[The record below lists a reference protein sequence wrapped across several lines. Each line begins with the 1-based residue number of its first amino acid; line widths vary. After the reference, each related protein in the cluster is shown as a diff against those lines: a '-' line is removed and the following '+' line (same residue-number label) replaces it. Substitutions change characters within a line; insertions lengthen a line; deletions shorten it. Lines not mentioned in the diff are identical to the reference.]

1 MAFWCSVSPQ
11 DLFTAAASQW
21 STFSNKFL
29 QVLEWSSKKTLRKP
43 GLLLQCVYG
52 KFSLILQIRE
62 WFYLVKLPAKIWGYR
77 FRFKIWKK
85 KKKRHFSKELF
96 RLTSLID
103 RTTDNVGRS
112 LCILLVRPQNFTIFT
127 KGKWCPT

>member
-1 MAFWCSVSPQ
+1 MKLKENLEETRTSVAVCLWKIFFNSSNNGVILLNQITSKNLGLSFQIQ
-11 DLFTAAASQW
+11 DL
-21 STFSNKFL
+21 
-29 QVLEWSSKKTLRKP
+29 
-43 GLLLQCVYG
+43 
-52 KFSLILQIRE
+52 
-62 WFYLVKLPAKIWGYR
+62 
-77 FRFKIWKK
+77 KK